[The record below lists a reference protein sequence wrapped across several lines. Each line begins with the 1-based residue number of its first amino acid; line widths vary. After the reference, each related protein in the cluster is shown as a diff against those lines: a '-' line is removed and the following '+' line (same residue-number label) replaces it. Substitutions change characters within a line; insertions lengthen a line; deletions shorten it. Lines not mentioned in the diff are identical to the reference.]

1 MGKRFNPRVLNT
13 AASLTVIGIAVG
25 LKAVLLAMNAFPFNA
40 DEAIVG
46 LMARHIL
53 DGRWPT
59 FFYGQGYMGSLD
71 ASLVALAMVVVG
83 KQVFAIRIVQVLLYA
98 GTVATTMVLGW
109 KIFHSRWA
117 GWAAGLIMAIPAV
130 NVTLYTTV
138 SLGGY
143 GEALLIGNLLLIL
156 ALKIDESPGSAHLY
170 VLWGAL
176 AGLGFW
182 TFGLTL
188 IYSMPS
194 GIFILWKALNYLRK
208 RETFLRLALLL
219 VAAAIGALPWIVWAI
234 SHGPG
239 QLVEELMGSAI
250 AGASSGTSL
259 GVILNRIR
267 YFILLGTSVIFGLR
281 PPWEI
286 RWLVLPL
293 LPFALAFWLVVS
305 FTTITGM
312 KRSGSRQV
320 GKLLLLGVC
329 VCLVLGYILTPFG
342 ADPSGRYF
350 IPLAVPM
357 SLFAAEFLVKQRPTI
372 RKKWCVVLILAILT
386 YNLLGNFQ
394 AAAQNPPGITTQ
406 FNAITWI
413 DHQHDETLIEFL
425 TQQGEIRGYSNYW
438 VAYPLAFLSEERLIY
453 IPELPY
459 HHDFR
464 YTQRDDR
471 YQPYDEEVAAA
482 DRVAFITTNH
492 DALDQ
497 SLRDEFHKRDIRWLE
512 IRIGDYQIFYNLE
525 PAIHIEDIN
534 AIWLVEGSQS
544 TDE

>member
-1 MGKRFNPRVLNT
+1 VGKRLKSRVSNT
-13 AASLTVIGIAVG
+13 AVSLAILGIAVG
-25 LKAVLLAMNAFPFNA
+25 LKSVFLAMDAFPFNA

-53 DGRWPT
+53 DGHWPT
-59 FFYGQGYMGSLD
+59 FFYGQAYMGSLD
-71 ASLVALAMVVVG
+71 ASLVALAMVVFG

-98 GTVATTMVLGW
+98 GTVVTTMVLGW
-109 KIFHSRWA
+109 KIYRSRWA
-117 GWAAGLIMAIPAV
+117 GWVAGMLMAIPSV

-143 GEALLIGNLLLIL
+143 GEALLIGNLILLL
-156 ALKIDESPGSAHLY
+156 TLNIDESPTSPHLY

-188 IYSMPS
+188 IYSLPC
-194 GIFILWKALNYLRK
+194 GIFILWKASRHLRQ
-208 RETFLRLALLL
+208 RQAIFRLVLLSI
-219 VAAAIGALPWIVWAI
+219 AAAIGALPWIVWAVV
-234 SHGPG
+234 HGPG
-239 QLVEELMGSAI
+239 QLLEELMGSAI
-250 AGASSGTSL
+250 AGASSGTPP
-259 GVILNRIR
+259 GVILSRIR

-281 PPWEI
+281 PPWEA
-286 RWLVLPL
+286 RWLALPL
-293 LPFALAFWLVVS
+293 LPFALGFWLVVS
-305 FTTITGM
+305 VTTFSGM

-329 VCLVLGYILTPFG
+329 VCLVVGYVLTPFG

-357 SLFAAEFLVKQRPTI
+357 SLFAAEFLIKWKPAI
-372 RKKWCVVLILAILT
+372 RKSWCVVLVLGILS
-386 YNLLGNFQ
+386 YNLWGSLQ
-394 AAAQNPPGITTQ
+394 AAVRNPPGITTQ
-406 FNAITWI
+406 FNSVTWV
-413 DHQHDETLIEFL
+413 DHQYDKTLIEFL
-425 TQQGEIRGYSNYW
+425 TQQGEMRGYSNYW

-459 HHDFR
+459 HQDFR
-464 YTQRDDR
+464 YTPRDDR
-471 YQPYDEEVAAA
+471 YEPYDEEVAAA
-482 DRVAFITTNH
+482 DRVAYITTNH

-497 SLRDEFHKRDIRWLE
+497 FLRDEFHKRDIRWLE
-512 IRIGDYQIFYNLE
+512 LRIGDYQIFYNLE
-525 PAIHIEDIN
+525 PAIHIKDIN
-534 AIWLVEGSQS
+534 ATWLAEGSQS